1 MSTFAKINER
11 GRSDHKHM
19 QNMLFGE
26 KPSFEDIV
34 NAMTRLGKEINA
46 I

>member
-1 MSTFAKINER
+1 MRNIAKINELD
-11 GRSDHKHM
+11 RSDHEHM
-19 QNMLFGE
+19 QYTLFGE

-34 NAMTRLGKEINA
+34 NAMTRLGKEIDA

>member
-1 MSTFAKINER
+1 MRNIAKINELD
-11 GRSDHKHM
+11 RSDHEHM
-19 QNMLFGE
+19 QCTLFGE

-34 NAMTRLGKEINA
+34 NAMTRLGKEIDA

>member
-1 MSTFAKINER
+1 MRTFAKINDR
-11 GRSDHKHM
+11 GRSDHKHI
-19 QNMLFGE
+19 QNTLFGE

-34 NAMTRLGKEINA
+34 NAMTRLGKENNA